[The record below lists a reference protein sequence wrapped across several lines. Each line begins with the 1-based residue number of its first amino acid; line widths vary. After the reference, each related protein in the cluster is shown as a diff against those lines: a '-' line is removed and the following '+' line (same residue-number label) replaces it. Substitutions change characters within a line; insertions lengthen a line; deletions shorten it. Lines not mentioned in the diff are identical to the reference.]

1 MPSDYTQLSQS
12 INSGSVLPF
21 DQPEVEAVMK
31 KIMLEN
37 GITDVLYEGSNI
49 SQLTSVISY
58 VISSLNINTAINLQE
73 TILPLATKRM
83 NILFGA
89 RQLGY
94 EPSKIKSY
102 KYKINLTPQ
111 YDQSKVDS
119 QGQLDTLNEEK
130 RQVGIRRNTV
140 FISGNNK
147 YYYRGDDIPVIFEF
161 SNYDIHF
168 KNDPTQTG
176 YPTEA
181 FYYEIE
187 VFEGDFLESKDY
199 PELEF
204 FVDNYTDKDGK
215 VQVSQ
220 EFLIPFKNV
229 EDDGIDVIVES
240 PDYTNAINGFY
251 GMAQSRRTLS
261 KQFLIDET
269 FSYDQDKFIRQEN
282 IILEYPVI
290 FFQYN
295 GMGQPVQANDKILV
309 DVLISSGVE
318 GVADAGFTVQDGVYA
333 GQVQVVNTLEKY
345 LPIVTQLGSSGET
358 DEDIKQN
365 ALSFNNT
372 ANRAVTKLDYIA
384 IASREPHVKE
394 ADAWG
399 GEDEIYPGV
408 FDPGLPIELDPL
420 APGYNDP
427 KSGSSMLGHVWVSTA
442 PYFNKEYRYD
452 IPKGTTD
459 SVTGLTNWSLEKYEL
474 LIGTPTIGNEPL
486 KNLYNWYQSGSEVV
500 DPATGFGTQEIG
512 EILQWLDFYKIITMQ
527 LHHRHPLYIDF
538 DFVCDIVKYDLT
550 KSKQEVNKEVF
561 EGIDGYFRSFIEG
574 FGTEYINS
582 NLQRILDSILTF
594 QSGIGYTTL
603 LHGVLF
609 KDMVDETTDLIQ
621 CSLAFPYEDMY
632 VAYDPNWVPTNPAT
646 QPDEGYLDTN
656 LLPRIDTLDFGL
668 MDASLRVDYNSLDLL
683 NLGNTPNGTTDIL
696 YNDGGTDIVVG
707 TYTVRKDL
715 SEIQLTFDFAT
726 AGLEDDIFKLV
737 LPDLTEVQQYA
748 RFRIEY
754 PFTGGYNH
762 NIPFSKNSIPRL
774 KTVEFKDN

>member
-1 MPSDYTQLSQS
+1 MPSNYTQLSQS
-12 INSGSVLPF
+12 INSGSVIPF

-49 SQLTSVISY
+49 SQLTSVVSY
-58 VISSLNINTAINLQE
+58 IISSLNINTAINLQE

-94 EPSKIKSY
+94 EPHKIRSY
-102 KYKINLTPQ
+102 KYTINLTPQ
-111 YDQSKVDS
+111 YDQTKRDAS
-119 QGQLDTLNEEK
+119 GQVDTLNEEK
-130 RQVGIRRNTV
+130 RQVGIKRNTV
-140 FISGNNK
+140 FISGGNK
-147 YYYRGDDIPVIFEF
+147 YYYRGNDIPVIFEF

-168 KNDPTQTG
+168 KNDPATTG

-187 VFEGDFLESKDY
+187 VVEGDFKESKDH

-215 VQVSQ
+215 IQVSQ
-220 EFLIPFKNV
+220 EFLIPFNDV

-251 GMAQSRRTLS
+251 GTAQTRRTLS

-269 FSYDQDKFIRQEN
+269 FSYDRDKFIRQEN

-295 GMGQPVQANDKILV
+295 GMGQPVKANDKILV
-309 DVLISSGVE
+309 DVLISSGAS
-318 GVADAGFTVQDGVYA
+318 GVADSGFTVQDSAYSGR
-333 GQVQVVNTLEKY
+333 VQVVNTLEQY
-345 LPIVTQLGSSGET
+345 LPVVIQYGSAGEP

-384 IASREPHVKE
+384 IARREPNVKE

-399 GEDEIYPGV
+399 GEDEIYPEST
-408 FDPGLPIELDPL
+408 PPHALD
-420 APGYNDP
+420 GTR
-427 KSGSSMLGHVWVSTA
+427 MLGHVWTSTA
-442 PYFNKEYRYD
+442 PYFTKEYTYT
-452 IPKGTTD
+452 IPKGTTNP
-459 SVTGLTNWSLEKYEL
+459 VTGLTDWSHERYDLQ
-474 LIGTPTIGNEPL
+474 IGTPTIENEPL
-486 KNLYNWYQSGSEVV
+486 KNLHNWYQSGSEIV
-500 DPATGFGTQEIG
+500 DPVTGYGTGDIG
-512 EILQWLDFYKIITMQ
+512 EILEWLDFYKIITMK

-561 EGIDGYFRSFIEG
+561 EGIDGYFRAFIEG
-574 FGTEYINS
+574 FDSEYINS

-594 QSGIGYTTL
+594 QSGIGYTTI

-609 KDMVDETTDLIQ
+609 RDMIDETTHKIQ

-632 VAYDPNWVPTNPAT
+632 VSHDPAWVPTVPISV
-646 QPDEGYLDTN
+646 PDEGYIDTN
-656 LLPRIDTLDFGL
+656 LLPRIETFDFGL
-668 MDASLRVDYNSLDLL
+668 LAADISVDYASLEYL
-683 NLGNTPNGTTDIL
+683 NLGNTPNGTTDII
-696 YNDGGTDIVVG
+696 YNSGAGDIVVG

-715 SEIQLTFDFAT
+715 AEIQLTFDFAS
-726 AGLEDDIFKLV
+726 AGLEDEIFTKV
-737 LPDLTEVQQYA
+737 LPDTTEVQQYA
-748 RFRIEY
+748 RFNIEY

-774 KTVEFKDN
+774 RTVEFKDN

>member
-12 INSGSVLPF
+12 INSGSVIPF

-58 VISSLNINTAINLQE
+58 IISSLNINTAINLQE

-94 EPSKIKSY
+94 EPHKIKSY
-102 KYKINLTPQ
+102 KYNINLTPQ

-119 QGQLDTLNEEK
+119 EGQLDTLNTEK
-130 RQVGIRRNTV
+130 RQIGIKRNTV
-140 FISGNNK
+140 FISGGNK

-161 SNYDIHF
+161 SNYDIHY
-168 KNDPTQTG
+168 KNDPNQTG

-187 VFEGDFLESKDY
+187 VVEGDFLEATKY

-204 FVDNYTDKDGK
+204 FVDTYTDKDGK
-215 VQVSQ
+215 VRVSQ

-251 GMAQSRRTLS
+251 GTSQTRRTLS

-269 FSYDQDKFIRQEN
+269 FTYDQDKFIRQEN

-290 FFQYN
+290 FFEYN
-295 GMGQPVQANDKILV
+295 GMGQPVKANDKILV
-309 DVLISSGVE
+309 DVLISNGVD
-318 GVADAGFTVQDGVYA
+318 GVAESNFSVQDSVYST
-333 GQVQVVNTLEKY
+333 QVQVVNTLEEY
-345 LPIVTQLGSSGET
+345 LPVVTQYGSSGEP

-365 ALSFNNT
+365 AVSFNNT

-384 IASREPHVKE
+384 IARREPHVKE

-399 GEDEIYPGV
+399 GEDELYPAEV
-408 FDPGLPIELDPL
+408 PPTPLD
-420 APGYNDP
+420 GT
-427 KSGSSMLGHVWVSTA
+427 KMLGHVWVSTA
-442 PYFNKEYRYD
+442 PYFKKEYTYET
-452 IPKGTTD
+452 PKGSTNPI
-459 SVTGLTNWSLEKYEL
+459 TGLTDWTLEKYEL
-474 LIGTPTIGNEPL
+474 NIGTPTTDNEPL
-486 KNLYNWYQSGSEVV
+486 KNLYNWYQSGSEII
-500 DPATGFGTQEIG
+500 DPATGSGTGEIG
-512 EILQWLDFYKIITMQ
+512 EIIDWLAFYKIITMQ

-561 EGIDGYFRSFIEG
+561 EGIDGYFRAFIEG

-594 QSGIGYTTL
+594 QSGIGYTTNL
-603 LHGVLF
+603 KGVLF
-609 KDMVDETTDLIQ
+609 RDMVDETTHQIQ

-632 VAYDPNWVPTNPAT
+632 VAYDPTWVPGGGT

-656 LLPRIDTLDFGL
+656 LLPKIETLVFGVQGGVL
-668 MDASLRVDYNSLDLL
+668 SVDYSTLNYL

-696 YNDGGTDIVVG
+696 YTPPGGTPIIVG

-715 SEIQLTFDFAT
+715 AEIQLTFDFKT
-726 AGLEDDIFKLV
+726 PGIEDDIFTKV
-737 LPDLTEVQQYA
+737 LPDLTEIQQYA
-748 RFRIEY
+748 RFDIEY

-774 KTVEFKDN
+774 RTVEFKDN